1 MKRSRRILPAAAVA
15 AAVLIAVSA
24 AAMAA
29 MPDNKT
35 AGRESEAIALINN
48 ELAAAINDGGRAK
61 AVKDD
66 AVYENMLK
74 SELITAKTDEYL
86 YMFDNT
92 SGELKAIMLIGDK
105 AEKTTPLTSEGE
117 AINAARAAANAA
129 LPAVDTEKYDV
140 RCRTTAQRYSI
151 ELLEKLSDD
160 LYGGRKIAVT
170 FDKNGTLETFSCVNN
185 GVGAWKTNAEKAI
198 SLEKATELAYAAI
211 NAWDGNA
218 DDKEMTEAATK
229 TGNDVIISDSGTVGA
244 DDGEA
249 KASAAAASIKRES
262 GHKISAYKEARDD
275 GIIWR
280 IEIANVDIGNGF
292 DVTYFVTLNALTG
305 ETLDLDMTR

>member
-66 AVYENMLK
+66 AVYENMPG

-105 AEKTTPLTSEGE
+105 AEKTTPLTTEGE
-117 AINAARAAANAA
+117 AIKAARAAAKAA
-129 LPAVDTEKYDV
+129 LPAVDTEKYDA
-140 RCRTTAQRYSI
+140 RCRTTEQRYSI
-151 ELLEKLSDD
+151 ELLEKLSDN

-170 FDKNGTLETFSCVNN
+170 FDKNGTLETLTCVNN

-218 DDKEMTEAATK
+218 DD
-229 TGNDVIISDSGTVGA
+229 
-244 DDGEA
+244 GEA
-249 KASAAAASIKRES
+249 KASAAAASIKGES
-262 GHKISAYKEARDD
+262 GHEISAYKEAQDD